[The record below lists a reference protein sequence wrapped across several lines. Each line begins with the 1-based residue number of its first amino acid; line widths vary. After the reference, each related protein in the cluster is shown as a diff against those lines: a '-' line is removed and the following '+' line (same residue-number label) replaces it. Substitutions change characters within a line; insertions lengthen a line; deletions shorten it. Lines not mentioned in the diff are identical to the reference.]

1 MNQNKNNAT
10 PDQISQ
16 AHAMREAGYT
26 ALAISQRLGIS
37 VRTLQRHFAANGTV
51 KGTAKTALY
60 DRAVADLLASI
71 NSETS
76 LKEEAARQLADD
88 LAHARHIRE
97 LMHAA
102 SMVMTA
108 KNLAEAALVMRA
120 AAAYSTAIKNTSDIV
135 RGGLRLDRFRDD
147 LGEEMPELIV
157 SELTQEDIA
166 AMRAGH
172 RLQDEQDG
180 REVVTAAHDLDG
192 VATSDGTGIDAN
204 CEVIEET

>member
-1 MNQNKNNAT
+1 MTKLAAT
-10 PDQISQ
+10 PHQLAE

-26 ALAISQRLGIS
+26 ALAISQHLGIS

-71 NSETS
+71 TSEDS
-76 LKEEAARQLADD
+76 LKQEAARQLADD

-102 SMVMTA
+102 STMMTA
-108 KNLAEAALVMRA
+108 KNLTDAALVMRA

-135 RGGLRLDRFRDD
+135 RQSLRLDRFRDD
-147 LGEEMPELIV
+147 LGEEMPELVV

-166 AMRAGH
+166 EMRAGH

-180 REVVTAAHDLDG
+180 RDITNTPYDQAGHAATADGAGVDHDCEVV
-192 VATSDGTGIDAN
+192 
-204 CEVIEET
+204 EEG

>member
-1 MNQNKNNAT
+1 MAKQAT
-10 PDQISQ
+10 PPDALGE
-16 AHAMREAGYT
+16 AHAMRAAGYS

-37 VRTLQRHFAANGTV
+37 TRTLQRHFAANGTV

-60 DRAVADLLASI
+60 DRAVADLLTSI
-71 NSETS
+71 TSETS

-97 LMHAA
+97 VMHAA
-102 SMVMTA
+102 SMMMTA
-108 KNLAEAALVMRA
+108 TNLTDAALVMRA

-135 RGGLRLDRFRDD
+135 RQSLRLDRFHDD

-166 AMRAGH
+166 EMRAGH

-180 REVVTAAHDLDG
+180 REVVAPAHDLDEI
-192 VATSDGTGIDAN
+192 ATSDGARIDAN

>member
-1 MNQNKNNAT
+1 MVKPA
-10 PDQISQ
+10 PDPQKISE
-16 AHAMREAGYT
+16 AHAMRAAGYS

-37 VRTLQRHFAANGTV
+37 TRTLQRHFAANGTV
-51 KGTAKTALY
+51 KGAAKTALY

-71 NSETS
+71 TSETS

-102 SMVMTA
+102 STMMTA
-108 KNLAEAALVMRA
+108 KNLTDAALVMRA

-135 RGGLRLDRFRDD
+135 RQSLRLDRFRDD
-147 LGEEMPELIV
+147 LGEEMPELVV
-157 SELTQEDIA
+157 SELTQDDIA

-180 REVVTAAHDLDG
+180 RDLNTTTLDQDQVMATGEGAALDVDCEVV
-192 VATSDGTGIDAN
+192 
-204 CEVIEET
+204 EEG